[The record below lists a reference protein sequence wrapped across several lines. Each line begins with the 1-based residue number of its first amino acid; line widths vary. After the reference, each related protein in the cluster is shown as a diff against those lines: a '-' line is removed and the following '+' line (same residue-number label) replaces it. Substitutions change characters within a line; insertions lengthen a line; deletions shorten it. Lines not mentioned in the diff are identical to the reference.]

1 MDLAY
6 LFVGKRLYNQK
17 MSRGAASQSAINQ
30 MLAAMSDWRDR
41 MVSFDGR
48 NRQLFYRNLKTGDVD
63 LSDKSVDPVA
73 LNALL
78 DSKPSSVSSLYP
90 ELFQESK
97 RDREPGNSSLDDE
110 LAELLALEGPKVAK
124 EWNSK
129 LKKFEAVY
137 RKAKEN
143 FDEKNIETCFLADG
157 FVTWELPAS
166 GPIPNAPIVLYPLKV
181 EPNARGNTDFS
192 VKVTGDPIFNQALVI
207 YMASQFGV
215 PETLFEFKQ
224 DEEGEI
230 SYDISHVIAELTEKV
245 KGFKFIDSKLIGN
258 FSFQKYPMVMDL
270 NRIIAGGRFHQIL
283 AALAGD
289 SATITEINEIGSEE
303 SLEKLSGLNPIAESL
318 IFPADS
324 TQHQAISAV
333 LGGKSV
339 VIQGPPG
346 SGKSQTIANL
356 IAEAV
361 ANKKTVLFVA
371 EKRAAIDAVVNRLDK
386 QGLASVVLDLHGEP
400 DKKTIAANLL
410 AVIKSHA
417 FAPALSSIATKELVS
432 AKAKLNERWAWLH
445 ESSEIKDFAGEPFTY
460 HQVLRELGDARGV
473 IPSDQIEIIEPA
485 TWKIDR
491 LSPAGRDKTGEALET
506 LESLCYFETAQ
517 NFDSLI
523 EDYPSM
529 QNEGVFEAFSVK
541 LNEYLELSSSRFW
554 KKVLIQISLLV
565 GSEVEKITAIETF
578 MKQVNKYVESQGLI
592 SNENVE
598 KAAELSVALLTR
610 KEFQSHLQ
618 LGFLSAY
625 FKQKKYKK
633 ELFALLEVPFA
644 GNDADLYGLIAEQNQ
659 FVSNAYSDESKSSGL
674 EFLVE
679 NIQNV
684 SEMCSSFSK
693 ASNLLKNTLKES
705 ATPLTNKLDED
716 RAVLESLSE
725 ILPKLE
731 KIGPICE
738 ALNIIADHKVA
749 PVLESFM
756 DFEFD
761 EGEIVCLWNYA
772 WLSAKLEKEITT
784 KKQISLNSEILDSS
798 IRKFADLD
806 GQHLSGNSGKILTT
820 LSGRASTIPADDAR
834 TLSQEARKTRA
845 WKPFR
850 KLLQDMPQSIQILK
864 PVMAMSPLAVSQL
877 LPSNEGM
884 FDIVIFDEA
893 SQIRPHDAV
902 TAIYRGKQVVIAG
915 DRFQLPPTEFGEK
928 VIEDEYRES
937 EEEEVVE
944 TATFGM
950 ESILSA
956 AMTVFNK
963 NIKPLGLH
971 YRSHDEK
978 LISWSNYNIY
988 RNAGEALFTFPS
1000 TNTESV
1006 DVLRYT
1012 YLENVRIAGMQDP
1025 NQAEIEAV
1033 KAAIL
1038 EHIKETPDMTLGVIA
1053 FGMRHSVRLQDA
1065 LNILE
1070 RESDAFYKWKT
1081 KWTDKS
1087 DQFFVK
1093 NIERVQGDER
1103 DAIII
1108 TPGYAPGLD
1117 GVMPLQ
1123 FGTLN
1128 RSGGERR
1135 LNVAASRAKDYMHL
1149 ITSMRSTDIEMKR
1162 SKSASIGLLKSYLDF
1177 MENHGRIT
1185 EPEFGFNTATTPFEA
1200 EIKAALE
1207 SRGLTVECQVG
1218 DSGFKIDFAIRDP
1231 KLNKYVLAI
1240 EADGATYHSSE
1251 YARERDYMRQ
1261 RILESRGWKFVRI
1274 WSTDWWRDPQSQ
1286 VRRVLSALEGDN
1298 ERVLAP
1304 QLPTDSKPQ
1313 MTSRDLYSNR
1323 DDQEDFELFLG
1334 IFAKNQN
1341 ASERQLLDMWKS
1353 ITGKER
1359 ETQRVLNKFWEYLR
1373 NARVVLDK

>member
-1 MDLAY
+1 MLLAM
-6 LFVGKRLYNQK
+6 N
-17 MSRGAASQSAINQ
+17 
-30 MLAAMSDWRDR
+30 DWRDR

-63 LSDKSVDPVA
+63 LSDKSVDLSV
-73 LNALL
+73 LKALL
-78 DSKPSSVSSLYP
+78 SGRPTTVSVIYP
-90 ELFQESK
+90 ELFKESK
-97 RDREPGNSSLDDE
+97 REREPGNSSLDDE
-110 LAELLALEGPKVAK
+110 LAELLELEGPKVIK

-143 FDEKNIETCFLADG
+143 FDEKNVETCFLADG
-157 FVTWELPAS
+157 FATWEMPAA
-166 GPIPNAPIVLYPLKV
+166 GPVPNAPLVLYPLKV

-207 YMASQFGV
+207 YMASQFGIT
-215 PETLFEFKQ
+215 ESLFEFKQ

-230 SYDISHVIAELTEKV
+230 SYDISHVVSVLAEKV
-245 KGFKFIDSKLIGN
+245 KGFKFINSKLIGN

-270 NRIIAGGRFHQIL
+270 NRIIEGGKFHQIL

-289 SATITEINEIGSEE
+289 SATINDINEIGSEE
-303 SLEKLSGLNPIAESL
+303 SLENLSNLNPIAENL

-356 IAEAV
+356 IAESV
-361 ANKKTVLFVA
+361 ANRKTVLFVA

-386 QGLASVVLDLHGEP
+386 QGLSGVVLDLHGEP

-417 FAPALSSIATKELVS
+417 FAPALSNVATKELIS
-432 AKAKLNERWAWLH
+432 AKAKLNERWNWLH
-445 ESSEIKDFAGEPFTY
+445 QTSEIRDFAGEPLTY
-460 HQVLRELGDARGV
+460 HEVLRELGDARAV
-473 IPSDQIEIIEPA
+473 IPVDQIDLIEPL

-491 LSPAGRDKTGEALET
+491 LSPDGRDKTSFALET
-506 LESLCYFETAQ
+506 LESLGYFDTNQKYDE
-517 NFDSLI
+517 LI
-523 EDYPSM
+523 GDYPSL
-529 QNEGVFEAFSVK
+529 QAEEIFLSFSSVLEEYIEINSSKFWKRIIIQGSYLLDTEITKVVK
-541 LNEYLELSSSRFW
+541 IDATIKKVKKYSAACEWINDEDSPRITELS
-554 KKVLIQISLLV
+554 ISLRPR
-565 GSEVEKITAIETF
+565 
-578 MKQVNKYVESQGLI
+578 Q
-592 SNENVE
+592 
-598 KAAELSVALLTR
+598 
-610 KEFQSHLQ
+610 EFQSHLQ
-618 LGFLSAY
+618 IGLVSA
-625 FKQKKYKK
+625 FFRQRKYKK
-633 ELFALLEVPFA
+633 ELLSLLKGPFA
-644 GNDADLYGLIAEQNQ
+644 GPDSELYALIEEHSAFIGLAKRDDEAQAALQ
-659 FVSNAYSDESKSSGL
+659 FLIDN
-674 EFLVE
+674 VE
-679 NIQNV
+679 NV
-684 SEMCSSFSK
+684 SEQTSSFSK
-693 ASNLLKNTLKES
+693 ASNFLKNALKDS
-705 ATPLTNKLDED
+705 ATPLNSNLDED
-716 RAVLESLSE
+716 LLVLKDLFK
-725 ILPKLE
+725 IIDKLE
-731 KIGPICE
+731 KLAPICDS
-738 ALNIIADHKVA
+738 LKIIADHKIN
-749 PVLESFM
+749 PVLQSFQN
-756 DFEFD
+756 FEFE
-761 EGEIVCLWNYA
+761 EGEIARLWGYA
-772 WLSAKLEKEITT
+772 WLSAKLEKEIST
-784 KKQISLNSEILDSS
+784 KKDLSLRSDVLDAS
-798 IRKFADLD
+798 IRTFASLD
-806 GQHLSGNSGKILTT
+806 GQHLSGNSGKILTA
-820 LSGRASTIPADDAR
+820 LSSRASSIPTDDAR

-877 LPSNEGM
+877 LPSTAGM

-937 EEEEVVE
+937 EDEESVE
-944 TATFGM
+944 AATFGM
-950 ESILSA
+950 ESILSSA
-956 AMTVFNK
+956 IAIFNK
-963 NIKPLGLH
+963 NVKPLGLH

-988 RNAGEALFTFPS
+988 KKAGEELFTFPS

-1006 DVLRYT
+1006 EVLRYT
-1012 YLENVRIAGMQDP
+1012 YIENVRIAGMQDP
-1025 NQAEIEAV
+1025 NFAEIEAV

-1038 EHIKETPDMTLGVIA
+1038 RHIIETPNMTLGVIA

-1070 RESDAFYKWKT
+1070 RESDTFYQWRT
-1081 KWTDKS
+1081 KWTDKA

-1117 GVMPLQ
+1117 GVMPLH

-1128 RSGGERR
+1128 RQGGERR

-1149 ITSMRSTDIEMKR
+1149 VTSMRSTDIELKR
-1162 SKSASIGLLKSYLDF
+1162 SKSSSIGLLKSYLDF

-1185 EPEFGFNTATTPFEA
+1185 EPEVGFNTATTPFEM
-1200 EIKAALE
+1200 EIKEALE
-1207 SRGLTVECQVG
+1207 ARGLIVECQVG

-1286 VRRVLSALEGDN
+1286 VRRVLAALEN
-1298 ERVLAP
+1298 SQRVEPVVMANTSP
-1304 QLPTDSKPQ
+1304 QKTKENPYT
-1313 MTSRDLYSNR
+1313 NR
-1323 DDQEDFELFLG
+1323 VDQEEFEIFRG
-1334 IFAKNQN
+1334 IVAKNPN

-1353 ITGKER
+1353 VTGKER
-1359 ETQRVLNKFWEYLR
+1359 ETQKVINKFWEFLR
-1373 NARVVLDK
+1373 EARDSLES

>member
-1 MDLAY
+1 
-6 LFVGKRLYNQK
+6 
-17 MSRGAASQSAINQ
+17 
-30 MLAAMSDWRDR
+30 MLVAMNDWRDR

-63 LSDKSVDPVA
+63 LSDKSVDASA
-73 LNALL
+73 LKALL

-90 ELFQESK
+90 ELFKESK

-110 LAELLALEGPKVAK
+110 LAELLALEGPKVVK

-207 YMASQFGV
+207 YMSSQFGV
-215 PETLFEFKQ
+215 PEALFEFKQ

-245 KGFKFIDSKLIGN
+245 KGFKFINSKLIGN

-270 NRIIAGGRFHQIL
+270 NRIIAGGKFHQIL

-303 SLEKLSGLNPIAESL
+303 SLEKLSGLNPVAESL

-386 QGLASVVLDLHGEP
+386 QGLAGVVLDLHGEP

-445 ESSEIKDFAGEPFTY
+445 ETSEIKDFAGEPLTY

-473 IPSDQIEIIEPA
+473 IPGDQIELIEPA

-506 LESLCYFETAQ
+506 LESLGYFESAQ
-517 NFDSLI
+517 NFDALI

-529 QNEGVFEAFSVK
+529 QNEGVFETFSAK

-554 KKVLIQISLLV
+554 KRVLTQISLLA
-565 GSEVEKITAIETF
+565 GSKVEKITAIDTF
-578 MKQVNKYVESQGLI
+578 MKQVNKYVESQGVI

-598 KAAELSVALLTR
+598 KASELSVALLTR
-610 KEFQSHLQ
+610 KEFQSQLQ

-633 ELFALLEVPFA
+633 ELIALLEAPYT
-644 GNDADLYGLIAEQNQ
+644 GNDADLYSLIAEQNQ
-659 FVSNAYSDESKSSGL
+659 FVLNAYSDESKSSGL

-716 RAVLESLSE
+716 RAALESLSE

-731 KIGPICE
+731 KIRPICE

-761 EGEIVCLWNYA
+761 EGEIVRLWNYA

-784 KKQISLNSEILDSS
+784 KKQVSLNSEILDSS
-798 IRKFADLD
+798 IKKFADLD

-1025 NQAEIEAV
+1025 NHAEIEAV

-1038 EHIKETPDMTLGVIA
+1038 KHIKETPDMTLGVIA

-1177 MENHGRIT
+1177 MENQGRIT

-1200 EIKAALE
+1200 EIKEALE
-1207 SRGLTVECQVG
+1207 ARGLTVECQVG

-1286 VRRVLSALEGDN
+1286 VRRVLAALEGGH
-1298 ERVLAP
+1298 EKVLAP
-1304 QLPTDSKPQ
+1304 QVPTETKSQ
-1313 MTSRDLYSNR
+1313 MTAKDLYSNR

-1353 ITGKER
+1353 VTGKER

-1373 NARVVLDK
+1373 EAKRTLDLER